1 MAQQGVLYLGF
12 VCAMKALKGIC
23 SYWAFKC
30 HVYISLRKTKK
41 KGCEAFFT
49 CDQWN
54 SRRNRSQSEK
64 IAFLALNACFYLGS
78 NKIEILKYY
87 PGLCTQFDKWIEND
101 KTCEMFVWEKRGI

>member
-1 MAQQGVLYLGF
+1 MAQQGVLYLWF

-41 KGCEAFFT
+41 RVVKRFLLAINEIAEGIEA
-49 CDQWN
+49 
-54 SRRNRSQSEK
+54 RVKK
-64 IAFLALNACFYLGS
+64 IAFLVLNACFYLGS